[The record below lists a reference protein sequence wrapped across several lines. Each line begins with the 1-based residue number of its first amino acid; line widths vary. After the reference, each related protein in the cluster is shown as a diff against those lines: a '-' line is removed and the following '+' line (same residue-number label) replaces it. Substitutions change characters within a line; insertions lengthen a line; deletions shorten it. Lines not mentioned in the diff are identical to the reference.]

1 MSVPQYY
8 LKNGNFPVQEF
19 NFGYYLFGLGEILN
33 LFALTLNLNLFIT
46 LSNFLGLLII
56 ISILF
61 KFNKE
66 KKNRYFYPLLIL
78 SCPVLIPLINTAKP
92 QFLFISLIIISFSTL
107 IYLLN
112 NFKKKKN
119 ININHI
125 ITIICLFG
133 ITAYLTKFSFLLGYF
148 FSILLLIIFII
159 KNYPKEVLFKSSL
172 VIIIINFIFIFPV
185 LFWKIQSYQL
195 NSLFSYIVPIPDN
208 PGINYFLEHGKSYF
222 SNKNFLTYI
231 FPLNISDITNTF
243 GILLF
248 VTPILF
254 FLKFSNKN
262 IFLLIIFL
270 FFFSVTIF
278 SQSAPRFYL
287 EIYFLVIILLSTA
300 NFKLNKIKIFKYIV
314 YVQSSAIF
322 FIIFFGIV
330 TLIPA
335 QLNKSLHHQ
344 VFSKYSNG
352 YQLYKWSN
360 EVIKPREKFLTS
372 HRSTYFSQADPLF
385 LEFVYFYD
393 NDTVDKK
400 EITEFYLNKINSLE
414 PKYILFW
421 NNEVKSKSFNL
432 LNFENCLE
440 ELIVFR
446 NKVGRHASRNP
457 FNSGKNFYSAS
468 IYSFKKNIDFK
479 NCVNI
484 NN

>member
-1 MSVPQYY
+1 M
-8 LKNGNFPVQEF
+8 
-19 NFGYYLFGLGEILN
+19 
-33 LFALTLNLNLFIT
+33 FIWNNS
-46 LSNFLGLLII
+46 LS
-56 ISILF
+56 
-61 KFNKE
+61 
-66 KKNRYFYPLLIL
+66 
-78 SCPVLIPLINTAKP
+78 
-92 QFLFISLIIISFSTL
+92 
-107 IYLLN
+107 
-112 NFKKKKN
+112 
-119 ININHI
+119 H
-125 ITIICLFG
+125 
-133 ITAYLTKFSFLLGYF
+133 KFSFLLDNF

-208 PGINYFLEHGKSYF
+208 PGINYFLEHGKNYF
-222 SNKNFLTYI
+222 SDKNFLTYI

-248 VTPILF
+248 VIPILF
-254 FLKFSNKN
+254 FFKFKNIN

-314 YVQSSAIF
+314 YVQSFAIF

-335 QLNKSLHHQ
+335 QLNKVYHQ

-360 EVIKPREKFLTS
+360 EVIKPTEKFLTS

-385 LEFVYFYD
+385 LEFIF
-393 NDTVDKK
+393 
-400 EITEFYLNKINSLE
+400 L
-414 PKYILFW
+414 
-421 NNEVKSKSFNL
+421 
-432 LNFENCLE
+432 
-440 ELIVFR
+440 
-446 NKVGRHASRNP
+446 
-457 FNSGKNFYSAS
+457 
-468 IYSFKKNIDFK
+468 
-479 NCVNI
+479 
-484 NN
+484 